1 MNEIEQLLKLSPPV
15 AASLALLVCGK
26 LLKLSPIPNRWIP
39 LVLCLLGAG
48 IFPWMAPAQVGVEH
62 PVVHNAILGFLA
74 GGGAVGIH
82 SVFVRLGSNGQD
94 KPAETKPT
102 EEKKP

>member
-15 AASLALLVCGK
+15 AASLALLLCGK

-39 LVLCLLGAG
+39 LVLCALGAG
-48 IFPWMAPAQVGVEH
+48 VFPWVAPVQAGVEH
-62 PVVHNAILGFLA
+62 PLIHNAILGFLA

-82 SVFVRLGSNGQD
+82 SVLVRFNNS
-94 KPAETKPT
+94 ETKPT
-102 EEKKP
+102 EGKKP